1 MIHYDLRCSADHC
14 FDGWFRDSSGFDA
27 QVAAGLVECPTCG
40 STTVSKQLMA
50 PAIAK
55 KGRTRPGE
63 GLPPAADLP
72 AKVPAD
78 TPAPMTTGEPQAGA
92 GPVPA
97 QFVALLQRMRSR
109 LEKTCDYVGSNFA
122 DAARK
127 LHRRSEAGE
136 DAPPRGIYGEASDSE
151 AEALRDE
158 GIEVARIPWVPPADA

>member
-1 MIHYDLRCSADHC
+1 MIHYDLHC
-14 FDGWFRDSSGFDA
+14 TAGHRFDGWFRDSNGFDA
-27 QVAAGLVECPTCG
+27 QVAAKLVECPVCG

-55 KGRTRPGE
+55 KGRVRSVE
-63 GLPPAADLP
+63 AAPPPSTSP
-72 AKVPAD
+72 AK
-78 TPAPMTTGEPQAGA
+78 TPAPTAPANAPAQAT

-97 QFVALLQRMRSR
+97 QFVALLQRMRSE
-109 LEKTCDYVGSNFA
+109 LEKNCDYVGRDFA

-136 DAPPRGIYGEASDSE
+136 AAAPRGIYGEASDAE